1 MGPTT
6 RDIVAAIARA
16 MPLPP
21 RPIRDGLELF
31 LKTSPQGEAIDVVA
45 FNLPKL
51 RVVIRELV
59 DDLSDKLTGP
69 HRYVFLNEGYGIAL
83 VFLIW
88 AAKEVGVDISNAAP
102 RLQQLRNTCSAP
114 PRPRPLVR

>member
-16 MPLPP
+16 MPRPPP

-59 DDLSDKLTGP
+59 DDLSDKLTGH
-69 HRYVFLNEGYGIAL
+69 HRYVFLNDGHGIAL

-88 AAKEVGVDISNAAP
+88 AAKEVGLDISNASP
-102 RLQQLRNTCSAP
+102 HVQWLRNTISTM
-114 PRPRPLVR
+114 